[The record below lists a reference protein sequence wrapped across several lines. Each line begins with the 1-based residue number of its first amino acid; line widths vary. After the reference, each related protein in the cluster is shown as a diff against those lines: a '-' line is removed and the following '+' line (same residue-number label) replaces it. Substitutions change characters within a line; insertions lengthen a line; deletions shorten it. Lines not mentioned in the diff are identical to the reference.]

1 MMDAKNYLQRVRF
14 ADERISS
21 LIWEAL
27 RLRRNI
33 RILEQSKEAPIGV
46 RLTGILGKLWMT
58 EANLH
63 FEIDTLVDFRNEVR
77 EAIGKLKNPEER
89 LVLRLRYLQNMNW
102 EQIAGV
108 LETNEKTVTDLHKK
122 ALLQLEVPDRSVI
135 RRKENLT

>member
-1 MMDAKNYLQRVRF
+1 MDAKNYLQRVRF

-63 FEIDTLVDFRNEVR
+63 FEIDTLVDFKSEVR

-89 LVLRLRYLQNMNW
+89 LVLRLRYLQDRSW
-102 EQIAGV
+102 DQIAGI
-108 LETNEKTVTDLHKK
+108 LETNTKTITDVHKK
-122 ALLQLEVPDRSVI
+122 ALLHLEVPERSVI
-135 RRKENLT
+135 HRKENLT

>member
-1 MMDAKNYLQRVRF
+1 MDAKNYLQRVRF

-58 EANLH
+58 EANLN
-63 FEIDTLVDFRNEVR
+63 FEIDTLVDFKGEVR
-77 EAIGKLKNPEER
+77 DAIGKLRSPQER

-102 EQIAGV
+102 KQIAGV
-108 LETNEKTVTDLHKK
+108 LETSTKAVEALHRK
-122 ALLQLEVPDRSVI
+122 ALLHFEVPERSVL

>member
-1 MMDAKNYLQRVRF
+1 MDAKNYLQRVRF

-58 EANLH
+58 EANLN
-63 FEIDTLVDFRNEVR
+63 FEIDTLVDFKGEVR
-77 EAIGKLKNPEER
+77 DAIGKLRNPQER

-102 EQIAGV
+102 KQIAGV
-108 LETNEKTVTDLHKK
+108 LETSTKAVEALHRK
-122 ALLQLEVPDRSVI
+122 ALLHFEVPERSVL

>member
-1 MMDAKNYLQRVRF
+1 MDAKNYLQRVRF

-63 FEIDTLVDFRNEVR
+63 FEIDTLVDFKSEVR
-77 EAIGKLKNPEER
+77 ETIGKLKNPEER
-89 LVLRLRYLQNMNW
+89 LVLRLRYLQDRSW
-102 EQIAGV
+102 DQIAGI
-108 LETNEKTVTDLHKK
+108 LETNTKTITDLHKK
-122 ALLQLEVPDRSVI
+122 ALLHLEVPERSVI
-135 RRKENLT
+135 HRKENLT